1 VGRDFGPG
9 RYVSLQATS
18 SQNFSEFRLGEQ
30 VTAGGGIDAAWR
42 IGDVSLTGGW
52 AIYSLSYKERPRV
65 SDWDQ
70 QRGRVGISYHFGT
83 EPETP
88 DRIGVR
94 P

>member
-9 RYVSLQATS
+9 RYVALRGTS

-42 IGDVSLTGGW
+42 LGDVTLTGGW

-83 EPETP
+83 EPENP
-88 DRIGVR
+88 DRIGDH